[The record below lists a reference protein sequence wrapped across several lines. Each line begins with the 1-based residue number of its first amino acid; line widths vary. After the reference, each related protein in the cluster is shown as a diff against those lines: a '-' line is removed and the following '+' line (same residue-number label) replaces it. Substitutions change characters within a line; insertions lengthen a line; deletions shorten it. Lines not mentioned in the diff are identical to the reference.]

1 MPVWHIGVEVD
12 NYFDNSLVEQ
22 HMQVIFRD
30 FYYAKAP
37 LDRHMPNLIAGKKEV
52 SKLLP
57 RKVKQQLNK

>member
-1 MPVWHIGVEVD
+1 
-12 NYFDNSLVEQ
+12 
-22 HMQVIFRD
+22 MQVIFRD
-30 FYYAKAP
+30 FHYAKAP